1 MGRRPNMCGAIQ
13 TQKDEIGLES
23 VRGKQDLF
31 TRYSELNQ
39 QFWFGCRWS
48 MRQNQFLEL
57 FLASNSSFFSHLH
70 KIACS

>member
-1 MGRRPNMCGAIQ
+1 MCRAIQ

-39 QFWFGCRWS
+39 QFWCGCRWS

-57 FLASNSSFFSHLH
+57 CLASNSSFFSHLH